1 MTERRYVVLDLF
13 VFHAITSNDV
23 DLFSKTTTVLRLI
36 KDKCHIILLTRTL
49 RNEYWRRIKEIERS
63 RGGAYSSIL
72 LRFII
77 SLLTNRDKVDDVEE
91 SPRELPREV
100 VPENDLPLVR
110 AALSKPAVNIVVI
123 TTDRRHL
130 VDNEKLKMYLR
141 RENPG
146 IEIIHLDDYSK
157 LDP

>member
-1 MTERRYVVLDLF
+1 LTERRYVVLDLF

>member
-1 MTERRYVVLDLF
+1 LTERRYVVLDLF

-49 RNEYWRRIKEIERS
+49 RNEYWRRIKEIGRS

>member
-49 RNEYWRRIKEIERS
+49 RNEYWRRIKEIGRS

>member
-1 MTERRYVVLDLF
+1 LTERRYVVLDLF

-23 DLFSKTTTVLRLI
+23 DLFSKTTTV
-36 KDKCHIILLTRTL
+36 TRTL

>member
-1 MTERRYVVLDLF
+1 
-13 VFHAITSNDV
+13 
-23 DLFSKTTTVLRLI
+23 
-36 KDKCHIILLTRTL
+36 L

>member
-23 DLFSKTTTVLRLI
+23 DLFSKTTTV
-36 KDKCHIILLTRTL
+36 TRTL